1 MEDPKIWADDT
12 PKVGTSASSKRA
24 ARDSPSAKNF
34 LRCDQT
40 IRQALTLHWGPMS
53 PKIVPPNGK
62 YPSQC
67 NFVPGYWSDTVRANR
82 VSLEEERVRVNRKSG
97 SITMTKNS
105 RKQTAQG
112 GGLARQLGLFGT
124 TMAVMGGIIGAGI
137 FINPYL
143 VADRVHTS
151 ALILGAWVAGGGIAL
166 LGGFIYAE
174 LAARLPVV
182 GGQYAYLREAL
193 YPAVAFLYGWVLL
206 LVIQTGGMA
215 AVAVTFA
222 KYFLELTH
230 WQVSAPLI
238 AASALALLTIINCL
252 GVRTGSR
259 VQSVMTLAAIA
270 AIAMLELFSFLR
282 GGPSQISWRP
292 ILDQPMSASLIFTF
306 GAAMTPVLFA
316 YGGWQTS
323 SFLAGEVRDPGKT
336 LPRGLILGVLGVIAV
351 YTSVNFVYVRA
362 LGPAG
367 LAATMTPASSVMRML
382 LGPRGGS
389 LIAAGIALSAF
400 GFLGQSMLTAP
411 RVYFAMAEDRVFF
424 RGVAWI
430 DPRTRVPV
438 VAILLQ
444 GVWAIVIA
452 LTGTYSQVVNYVVA
466 MDSMFFGLTAVC
478 LLVLRRRAADS
489 GSSAIEFRVPGHPW
503 TTLLFIA
510 AEWIVVVST
519 FAHDPKRS
527 FIGLAIA
534 IAGLP
539 AYFLWRERNKLEG
552 ET

>member
-1 MEDPKIWADDT
+1 MTIPET
-12 PKVGTSASSKRA
+12 TS
-24 ARDSPSAKNF
+24 
-34 LRCDQT
+34 
-40 IRQALTLHWGPMS
+40 
-53 PKIVPPNGK
+53 
-62 YPSQC
+62 
-67 NFVPGYWSDTVRANR
+67 
-82 VSLEEERVRVNRKSG
+82 KS
-97 SITMTKNS
+97 TN
-105 RKQTAQG
+105 Q

-143 VADRVHTS
+143 VAERVHTS
-151 ALILGAWVAGGGIAL
+151 TLILSAWVAGGLIAL
-166 LGGFIYAE
+166 VGGFIYAE

-193 YPAVAFLYGWVLL
+193 HPAVAFLYGWVLL

-222 KYFLELTH
+222 RYFLELTRWH
-230 WQVSAPLI
+230 VSASLI
-238 AASALALLTIINCL
+238 AASALALLTVINCL
-252 GVRTGSR
+252 GVRAGSR
-259 VQSVMTLAAIA
+259 VQSAMTLAAIA
-270 AIAMLELFSFLR
+270 AIGMLEILSFVR
-282 GGPSQISWRP
+282 GAPV
-292 ILDQPMSASLIFTF
+292 LDQPMSARLIFTF

-323 SFLAGEVRDPGKT
+323 SFLAGEVRNPKKT
-336 LPRGLILGVLGVIAV
+336 LPRGLVLGVLGVIVV

-367 LAATMTPASSVMRML
+367 LAATMTPASTVMRTL
-382 LGPRGGS
+382 LGPRGAS
-389 LIAAGIALSAF
+389 LIAAGIAFSAF

-430 DPRTRVPV
+430 DPRSHVPV

-444 GVWAIVIA
+444 GAWAMVIA
-452 LTGTYSQVVNYVVA
+452 LTGTYAQVVNYVVA
-466 MDSMFFGLTAVC
+466 MDSLFFGLTAVC
-478 LLVLRRRAADS
+478 LLVLRRRALAE
-489 GSSAIEFRVPGHPW
+489 GSPTIEYRVPGHPW
-503 TTLLFIA
+503 TTLLFIT

-519 FAHDPKRS
+519 FAHDPNRAL
-527 FIGLAIA
+527 IGLAIA

-539 AYFLWRERNKLEG
+539 AYYLWRAKYKGVTES
-552 ET
+552 

>member
-1 MEDPKIWADDT
+1 
-12 PKVGTSASSKRA
+12 
-24 ARDSPSAKNF
+24 
-34 LRCDQT
+34 
-40 IRQALTLHWGPMS
+40 MS
-53 PKIVPPNGK
+53 IEKK
-62 YPSQC
+62 
-67 NFVPGYWSDTVRANR
+67 
-82 VSLEEERVRVNRKSG
+82 LVRVNRQSG
-97 SITMTKNS
+97 SMTMTENS
-105 RKQTAQG
+105 EKQAIQG
-112 GGLARQLGLFGT
+112 CGLSRQLGLFGT

-151 ALILGAWVAGGGIAL
+151 ALILSAWVAGGVIAL

-193 YPAVAFLYGWVLL
+193 HPAVAFLYGWVLL

-222 KYFLELTH
+222 KYFLELTR
-230 WQVSAPLI
+230 WPVGASLI

-252 GVRTGSR
+252 EVRAGSR
-259 VQSVMTLAAIA
+259 VQSVMTLAAIG
-270 AIAMLELFSFLR
+270 AIAVLELFSFLR

-323 SFLAGEVRDPGKT
+323 SFLAGEVRDPSKT
-336 LPRGLILGVLGVIAV
+336 LPRGLVLGVLGVIVV

-411 RVYFAMAEDRVFF
+411 RVYFAMAEDGVFF

-452 LTGTYSQVVNYVVA
+452 LTGTYAQVVNYVVA
-466 MDSMFFGLTAVC
+466 MDCMFFGLTAVC
-478 LLVLRRRAADS
+478 LIVLRRRAADS
-489 GSSAIEFRVPGHPW
+489 GSPAIEYRVPGHPW

-510 AEWIVVVST
+510 AEWVVVVST

-539 AYFLWRERNKLEG
+539 AYFLWRAQNRRKKEK
-552 ET
+552 

>member
-1 MEDPKIWADDT
+1 MTNSENP
-12 PKVGTSASSKRA
+12 SKQM
-24 ARDSPSAKNF
+24 P
-34 LRCDQT
+34 Q
-40 IRQALTLHWGPMS
+40 
-53 PKIVPPNGK
+53 
-62 YPSQC
+62 
-67 NFVPGYWSDTVRANR
+67 
-82 VSLEEERVRVNRKSG
+82 G
-97 SITMTKNS
+97 S
-105 RKQTAQG
+105 
-112 GGLARQLGLFGT
+112 GLARQLGLFGT

-151 ALILGAWVAGGGIAL
+151 ALILAAWVAGGLIAL

-193 YPAVAFLYGWVLL
+193 HPAIAFLYGWVLL

-222 KYFLELTH
+222 KYFLELTR
-230 WQVSAPLI
+230 WQVGASLI

-252 GVRTGSR
+252 GVRAGSR
-259 VQSVMTLAAIA
+259 VQSVMTLAAIG

-323 SFLAGEVRDPGKT
+323 SFLAGEVRDPSKT
-336 LPRGLILGVLGVIAV
+336 LPRGLVLGVLGVIAV

-411 RVYFAMAEDRVFF
+411 RVYFAMAKDRVFF

-452 LTGTYSQVVNYVVA
+452 LTGTYAQVVNYVVA
-466 MDSMFFGLTAVC
+466 MDSMFFGLTAVS
-478 LLVLRRRAADS
+478 LIVLRRRAADS
-489 GSSAIEFRVPGHPW
+489 ASPAIEFRVPGHPW
-503 TTLLFIA
+503 TTLLFIS

-527 FIGLAIA
+527 LIGLAIA

-539 AYFLWRERNKLEG
+539 AYFFWRAKNRSEG
-552 ET
+552 EA

>member
-1 MEDPKIWADDT
+1 MTENNK
-12 PKVGTSASSKRA
+12 
-24 ARDSPSAKNF
+24 
-34 LRCDQT
+34 
-40 IRQALTLHWGPMS
+40 
-53 PKIVPPNGK
+53 PN
-62 YPSQC
+62 
-67 NFVPGYWSDTVRANR
+67 
-82 VSLEEERVRVNRKSG
+82 EEVQRS
-97 SITMTKNS
+97 
-105 RKQTAQG
+105 

-143 VADRVHTS
+143 VADRVRTS
-151 ALILGAWVAGGGIAL
+151 ALILSAWIAGGLIAL
-166 LGGFIYAE
+166 VGGFIYAE

-193 YPAVAFLYGWVLL
+193 HPVVAFLYGWVLL

-222 KYFLELTH
+222 RYFLELTQ
-230 WQVSAPLI
+230 WQVSASLI
-238 AASALALLTIINCL
+238 AASALGLLTVINCF
-252 GVRTGSR
+252 GVRAGSR

-270 AIAMLELFSFLR
+270 AIGILEIFSFLR
-282 GGPSQISWRP
+282 GGPSQIAWHP
-292 ILDQPMSASLIFTF
+292 VLDQPISMSLIFTF

-323 SFLAGEVRDPGKT
+323 SFLAGEVRDPRKT
-336 LPRGLILGVLGVIAV
+336 LPRGLVLGVLGVIAV

-382 LGPRGGS
+382 LGPHGGS
-389 LIAAGIALSAF
+389 LIAAGIAFSAF

-424 RGVAWI
+424 RAVAWI
-430 DPRTRVPV
+430 DPRTHVPV

-452 LTGTYSQVVNYVVA
+452 LTGTYAQVVNYVVA
-466 MDSMFFGLTAVC
+466 MDSLFFGLTAAC
-478 LLVLRRRAADS
+478 LFVLRRRATDQ
-489 GSSAIEFRVPGHPW
+489 GTSSIEFRVPGHPW

-510 AEWIVVVST
+510 AEWIVVAST
-519 FAHDPKRS
+519 FAHDLERAL
-527 FIGLAIA
+527 IGLAIA
-534 IAGLP
+534 VAGLP
-539 AYFLWRERNKLEG
+539 AYYLWRAKNKG
-552 ET
+552 VTKP